1 MSQSFDDGQCDR
13 MIGPAESNGASGGEH
28 HFWHNLGCL
37 ENKGVGPGQVGTQE
51 LENRL
56 VDPLDVFLDLGL
68 VGADQGQGFLRVHLF
83 DQMQTLH
90 RFLAEYTT
98 AQTINGVGGIDD
110 HPILVQD
117 GNHLF
122 DQTRLGIV
130 RIDTNEHGFV

>member
-1 MSQSFDDGQCDR
+1 M
-13 MIGPAESNGASGGEH
+13 
-28 HFWHNLGCL
+28 
-37 ENKGVGPGQVGTQE
+37 
-51 LENRL
+51 
-56 VDPLDVFLDLGL
+56 

-83 DQMQTLH
+83 DQVQTLH
-90 RFLAEYTT
+90 CFLAEYAT

-130 RIDTNEHGFV
+130 GIDTGKLRICIEPGSLKKHRFKAVGLLRFFKSFKH